1 MIPLNKPKID
11 SLRIRVPLSEVEVN
25 PEHSQFFRKLTTIND
40 DFEVIDEHVKTNY
53 FNTEAI
59 ISCSY
64 AVRSFFGGEDL
75 LHIGFS
81 SKLLKEDYF
90 QGINKLNIQ
99 KCFDFINEE
108 GLIKISKEVFL
119 NAEFVDVDFCIDY
132 FLDTDV
138 GTVSSVVSV
147 CNDLTKPNKQ
157 INVIPFK
164 KKENTGIQWGHRDKV
179 GRSYTKKQFLKY
191 YAKAVELTYN
201 STDFYNEYL
210 YNPLSQSLIDIQGNV
225 LCEKNKY
232 FDLEKLIRI
241 ETTLKNTEHFKTYG
255 YSPKTL
261 KDLLNIA
268 LDVTFLKVFTRP
280 MSTYMT
286 GYREIKHAD
295 KMTINQRT
303 KYLLC
308 LYTAKH
314 KQMSI
319 EDVVPL
325 LAYQLHPK
333 NIRARRELKHQY
345 YSIINMEEVG
355 VKTHKHNTEHW
366 NNFITEI
373 QQKNIIP

>member
-1 MIPLNKPKID
+1 
-11 SLRIRVPLSEVEVN
+11 
-25 PEHSQFFRKLTTIND
+25 
-40 DFEVIDEHVKTNY
+40 
-53 FNTEAI
+53 
-59 ISCSY
+59 
-64 AVRSFFGGEDL
+64 

-132 FLDTDV
+132 YLDTDV

-157 INVIPFK
+157 INVIPYR

-191 YAKAVELTYN
+191 YAKAIELTYN
-201 STDFYNEYL
+201 STDFFKEYL
-210 YNPLSQSLIDIQGNV
+210 LKPLNETLIDIQGKV

-255 YSPKTL
+255 YNPKTL
-261 KDLLNIA
+261 KELLNIA
-268 LDVTFLKVFTRP
+268 LDVSFLKVFTRP

-286 GYREIKHAD
+286 GYREIKHAE

-366 NNFITEI
+366 NNFISEI

>member
-157 INVIPFK
+157 INVIPYK

-210 YNPLSQSLIDIQGNV
+210 HNPLSQSIIDIQGNV
-225 LCEKNKY
+225 LCKKNKY

-255 YSPKTL
+255 YNPKTL
-261 KDLLNIA
+261 IDLLNIA
-268 LDVTFLKVFTRP
+268 LDVNFLKVFTRP
-280 MSTYMT
+280 MSKYMT

-366 NNFITEI
+366 NNFILEI